1 MTAPETGVHQAVL
14 QPSPTARPPL
24 ARIGLLTLWVSIV
37 AFLVLG
43 GIEAWNDSATFDEP
57 VYVSSGVIAV
67 LHHDLADNAE
77 HPPLFKVLAALPV
90 LAVGP
95 VVPGDGRW
103 NVNNERSYSAQFVQ
117 AQLRHRT
124 MHRVTFASRLVPLV
138 ECALV
143 ALALYALAALL
154 FGPWPG
160 VVAALLWLFNP
171 LVLGIGH
178 LDGVDLPFALTAVLV
193 ALTLVRWLRQR
204 TLRTACWLGA
214 ACGLAISAQST
225 GLLLAAISAAVFVV
239 AARRHDPRSWAPWKQ
254 VGIMAL
260 VAWLVVWV
268 PYLALDPGVVVHSW
282 VLLPQPYVEGL
293 RYLASHD
300 TGAAPG
306 FLLGVAWT
314 GANIWFW
321 PATLLVKLT
330 APVLVLFVVG
340 PLVLVGLVRSGRVA
354 RSTWNQTVLA
364 VVVPALVLFA
374 FELTN
379 PRTLGVRYLL
389 PSIALWT
396 VVASPVALVVGRRLA
411 GVALGVVLAAA
422 AALTAASFPHSIAS
436 TAAPFRPGYAEATDS
451 NLDWGQDLSLLMTWS
466 RVHHPYVAYFGPR
479 GITTRDI
486 PGARPLIGV
495 APERVEGWVA
505 VSASDLTSADTG
517 SLAWLRAYCPV
528 GTLGGSI
535 LLYHFTSHPSGAPGP
550 AAPAPLCT
558 GAVSRR

>member
-1 MTAPETGVHQAVL
+1 
-14 QPSPTARPPL
+14 
-24 ARIGLLTLWVSIV
+24 
-37 AFLVLG
+37 
-43 GIEAWNDSATFDEP
+43 
-57 VYVSSGVIAV
+57 
-67 LHHDLADNAE
+67 
-77 HPPLFKVLAALPV
+77 
-90 LAVGP
+90 
-95 VVPGDGRW
+95 
-103 NVNNERSYSAQFVQ
+103 
-117 AQLRHRT
+117 
-124 MHRVTFASRLVPLV
+124 
-138 ECALV
+138 
-143 ALALYALAALL
+143 
-154 FGPWPG
+154 
-160 VVAALLWLFNP
+160 
-171 LVLGIGH
+171 
-178 LDGVDLPFALTAVLV
+178 
-193 ALTLVRWLRQR
+193 
-204 TLRTACWLGA
+204 
-214 ACGLAISAQST
+214 
-225 GLLLAAISAAVFVV
+225 
-239 AARRHDPRSWAPWKQ
+239 
-254 VGIMAL
+254 
-260 VAWLVVWV
+260 
-268 PYLALDPGVVVHSW
+268 
-282 VLLPQPYVEGL
+282 
-293 RYLASHD
+293 
-300 TGAAPG
+300 
-306 FLLGVAWT
+306 
-314 GANIWFW
+314 
-321 PATLLVKLT
+321 
-330 APVLVLFVVG
+330 
-340 PLVLVGLVRSGRVA
+340 VA